1 MTSKIK
7 NIISR
12 YSMRN
17 SFSNWFLSVGNSGK
31 SAGFTIIE
39 VMIAMAIF
47 IVILTVGMGAT
58 LDAISQH
65 YRTQNMRTV
74 MDSMNFMIEDMARNI
89 RLGTNVHCVIGS
101 EVITDPL
108 GKIIPQDC
116 PQVPGVSGGS
126 NMIVFNDLRGNQLT
140 YAISRPD
147 SVMPI
152 IPLQVYKQKDASS
165 TAQIITPPGVVMDY
179 YKSGFTVRG
188 SKPASLGDKGQPSV
202 VIRLA
207 GYVLY
212 KNVKTDFA
220 VQTTV
225 MLRALDS

>member
-1 MTSKIK
+1 MQ
-7 NIISR
+7 NIIKKLKQR
-12 YSMRN
+12 KENQLAR
-17 SFSNWFLSVGNSGK
+17 

-47 IVILTVGMGAT
+47 IVILTIGLGAT
-58 LDAISQH
+58 LDALSQH

-89 RLGTNVHCVIGS
+89 RLGSNVHCVIGT

-108 GKIIPQDC
+108 GEIIPQDC
-116 PQVPGVSGGS
+116 PQIPGVSGGS
-126 NMIVFNDLRGNQLT
+126 NMIVFKDLRGNQLT

-152 IPLQVYKQKDASS
+152 VPLQVYKQSTATS
-165 TAQIITPPGVVMDY
+165 TAQMITPPTVVMDY
-179 YKSGFTVRG
+179 YRSGFTVRG
-188 SKPASLGDKGQPSV
+188 SLPADSGDVSQPSV

-212 KNVKTDFA
+212 KNIKTNFA
-220 VQTTV
+220 IQTTV